1 MPPVLPSLLLAVVC
15 IAFGFAL
22 ARLRQR
28 VADAQ
33 GKRIDPP
40 NTAAPAS
47 QGASRTPAPSETRL
61 YGIIQS
67 AMEAIITVDATQ
79 TIIIFNPAAERIFL
93 CPATE
98 AIGTSLN
105 RFIPRRFRHTHP
117 QDLARFGRT
126 GVSER
131 QMGGDRKVTGLRANG
146 EEFPLEASIS
156 QWEDEHGKLYTVQ
169 LRDVT
174 EREKANRELESSRN
188 ELTRLSTAIQNI
200 REEEKTHIA
209 RELHDDLGQSLTAM
223 KMGLSLLEG
232 MLPGDA
238 AAARAQA
245 ASLHALIN
253 ATVGSVRRIAS
264 NLRPVMLDDLG
275 LFAAVEWLAQD
286 FSERYAIETDV
297 HIGDEQIELGHE
309 LTTAV
314 FRIVQ
319 EAFTN
324 TARHAGATR
333 ITLRLDCDAQQCRI
347 DIRDNGVGATATQM
361 AKAESFGLLGIR
373 ERVRLLGGTLV
384 LQSEPGQGFHL
395 VATVPITTDMV
406 EETS

>member
-1 MPPVLPSLLLAVVC
+1 MPPVLPSLLLALAC
-15 IAFGFAL
+15 IAVGFLA

-28 VADAQ
+28 RGAGAD
-33 GKRIDPP
+33 K
-40 NTAAPAS
+40 PAS
-47 QGASRTPAPSETRL
+47 PAPGEARL

-67 AMEAIITVDATQ
+67 AMEAIITVDASQ
-79 TIIIFNPAAERIFL
+79 TIVIFNPAAERIFL

-105 RFIPRRFRHTHP
+105 RFIPQRFRHTHP
-117 QDLARFGRT
+117 RDLARFGRT

-174 EREKANRELESSRN
+174 ERERANQELEASRN

-200 REEEKTHIA
+200 REEEKAHIA

-232 MLPGDA
+232 MLPADA
-238 AAARAQA
+238 TPARAQA

-264 NLRPVMLDDLG
+264 SLRPVMLDDLG

-286 FSERYAIETDV
+286 FNERYAIETDV
-297 HIGDEQIELGHE
+297 HISGEQIELGHA

-324 TARHAGATR
+324 TARHAGASR
-333 ITLRLDCDAQQCRI
+333 ISLRLECDPQSCRL
-347 DIRDNGVGATATQM
+347 DIRDNGVGATPTQM
-361 AKAESFGLLGIR
+361 AKVESFGLLGIR
-373 ERVRLLGGTLV
+373 ERVRLLGGTLSV
-384 LQSEPGQGFHL
+384 HSEPAQGFHL
-395 VATVPITTDMV
+395 VATLPITTDTV

>member
-1 MPPVLPSLLLAVVC
+1 
-15 IAFGFAL
+15 
-22 ARLRQR
+22 
-28 VADAQ
+28 
-33 GKRIDPP
+33 
-40 NTAAPAS
+40 
-47 QGASRTPAPSETRL
+47 
-61 YGIIQS
+61 
-67 AMEAIITVDATQ
+67 MEAIITVDASQ

-174 EREKANRELESSRN
+174 ERERANRELEVSRN

-232 MLPGDA
+232 MLPADA
-238 AAARAQA
+238 TSARTQT

-286 FSERYAIETDV
+286 FSERYAISTDV
-297 HIGDEQIELGHE
+297 QTTGEQIELGHE
-309 LTTAV
+309 LTTAI

-333 ITLRLDCDAQQCRI
+333 ITLRLDCDPQHCRI

-361 AKAESFGLLGIR
+361 AKTESFGLLGIR
-373 ERVRLLGGTLV
+373 ERVRLLGGTLA
-384 LQSEPGQGFHL
+384 LNSEPGQGFHL
-395 VATVPITTDMV
+395 VAVVPITSQTA

>member
-1 MPPVLPSLLLAVVC
+1 MPPVLPSLLLALPC
-15 IAFGFAL
+15 IAVGYAL

-28 VADAQ
+28 
-33 GKRIDPP
+33 P
-40 NTAAPAS
+40 T
-47 QGASRTPAPSETRL
+47 RTPAPGETRL

-67 AMEAIITVDATQ
+67 AMEAIITVDASQ

-93 CPATE
+93 CPATD

-105 RFIPRRFRHTHP
+105 RFIPLRFRHTHP

-174 EREKANRELESSRN
+174 ERERANRELEASRN

-333 ITLRLDCDAQQCRI
+333 ITLRLACDARQCRI
-347 DIRDNGVGATATQM
+347 DIRDNGVGTTPTQM

-373 ERVRLLGGTLV
+373 ERVRLLGGALV
-384 LQSEPGQGFHL
+384 LHSEPGQGFHL
-395 VATVPITTDMV
+395 VATLPITTDIV
-406 EETS
+406 QETS